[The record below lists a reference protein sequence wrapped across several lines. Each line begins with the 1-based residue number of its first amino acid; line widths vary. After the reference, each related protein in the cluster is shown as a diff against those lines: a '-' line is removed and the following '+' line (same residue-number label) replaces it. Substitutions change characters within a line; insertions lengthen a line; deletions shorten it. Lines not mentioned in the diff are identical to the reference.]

1 MPYAQMAEMLVKAL
15 KEEGFGIKNLVF
27 DDMGEFVLSEPKAQ
41 LLRSRGWLGLLAVF
55 IAGMVGVPS

>member
-1 MPYAQMAEMLVKAL
+1 MPYAQMAEVLVKAL

-55 IAGMVGVPS
+55 IAGMVGVLS

>member
-1 MPYAQMAEMLVKAL
+1 MPYAQMAEVLVKAL

-27 DDMGEFVLSEPKAQ
+27 NDMGEFVLSEPKAQ
-41 LLRSRGWLGLLAVF
+41 LLRSRGWLGLLSVF